1 MLWLCEDRGWGGVR
15 GLLPASPWGGAPHTC
30 SPRRSSRGLFK
41 SASLVVAF
49 LLLKILLRFQS
60 SRGGGRGDGDQ
71 TPCRLGPARI
81 SGSPQDSTGP
91 LVPSGCFGLSKR
103 YHALCFTGPLHVILG
118 GLELACLPSVPL
130 IPACARRKPFLTLPL
145 CRQAQRTPCP
155 SFPHLVTTP

>member
-1 MLWLCEDRGWGGVR
+1 MGFSKVQIWLW
-15 GLLPASPWGGAPHTC
+15 P
-30 SPRRSSRGLFK
+30 SSYLK
-41 SASLVVAF
+41 SSSGF
-49 LLLKILLRFQS
+49 NS

-71 TPCRLGPARI
+71 TPCWLGPARI
-81 SGSPQDSTGP
+81 SGSPQDSTWP

-118 GLELACLPSVPL
+118 GLERACLPSVPL

-145 CRQAQRTPCP
+145 CRQAQQTPCL